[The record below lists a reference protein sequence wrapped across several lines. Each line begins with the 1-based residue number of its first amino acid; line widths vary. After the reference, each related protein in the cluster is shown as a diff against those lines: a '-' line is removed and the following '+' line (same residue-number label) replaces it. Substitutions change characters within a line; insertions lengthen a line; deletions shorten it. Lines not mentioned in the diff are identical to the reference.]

1 MAPCSYELWLNWF
14 WQPATRDGLAIE
26 ANYDHK
32 AQTSRGGILIV
43 EK

>member
-14 WQPATRDGLAIE
+14 WQPATRDGRTE

-32 AQTSRGGILIV
+32 AQTSQGGILIV

>member
-14 WQPATRDGLAIE
+14 WQPATRDGWTE